1 MYRSKLEKAYKLLF
15 PRIISPGRKQQL
27 LEAFIALLVQKCF
40 ARQSETYLL
49 TFTSY
54 TVAESLD
61 IQISVQSG
69 TSVLQKCVQSLVV
82 GLIKEK
88 LH

>member
-1 MYRSKLEKAYKLLF
+1 MYRSKLEKAYKLLC
-15 PRIISPGRKQQL
+15 PRIISPGWRKQQL

-69 TSVLQKCVQSLVV
+69 TSVEGEGDMKVD
-82 GLIKEK
+82 IKSK
-88 LH
+88 RS